1 VKEKWW
7 TVTAYYPLTYI
18 GIGVVAETAER
29 AEEHALE
36 VMAEEWG
43 ARKIYQYE
51 DIEVK
56 EQD

>member
-7 TVTAYYPLTYI
+7 TVTAYYPLTYV
-18 GIGVVAETAER
+18 GIGVVAETAEQ

-36 VMAEEWG
+36 IMADEWG
-43 ARKIYQYE
+43 KKVYQYQ
-51 DIEVK
+51 DIGVE